1 MDLTYCLVTDPYCW
15 RDIERIF
22 MQGLGIGGPSPD
34 LPSELSQVPTASGNM
49 EATSVVRPS
58 PSTSSAVPLLKDP
71 SAWRLLMDWAEDKI
85 GYGELDEKMQ
95 GYGSRYILEEWKA
108 VVNEV
113 FMQSDPG
120 AEHTTPAPLVV
131 QRAMESQG
139 VSFTNPSSAGN
150 PPPGP
155 TRIASNRRRRQPP
168 REATQNKRRKLNPRV
183 FLDIDAE
190 DGDEDEEEEE
200 EDQEERNEEGG
211 SIRYPQEV
219 GPSSK
224 GTYLRRLDALCA
236 RFESGVREVEILDNS
251 LQREIPSG
259 IFPPPRKN
267 IYVVEFYSASATAFS
282 LEHLR
287 ASCPLDIQQNLPP
300 SHSRSH
306 KEIVLLPPQEGTSI
320 FAFKAHQVLP
330 TRSWV
335 QIRKSTYKG
344 DIGYVEK
351 SSESDAV
358 VLVAPRRLPYDLP
371 GDSGEKTRFD
381 VELARI
387 AKVDLVPLLSPGGAE
402 IRYRC
407 GEEEFVHGLLRLTLP
422 VDTLEQ
428 VKLPHPDDI
437 KFHAAADIDPPFVE
451 ETLNLFSAQF
461 WREQDMVE
469 IREGDLVGKR
479 GTLADV
485 DWHKQSAVLLCDDD
499 TIECNIRELRRVF
512 RIGDMVEIM
521 AGPFCGEETGYV
533 VAVHQRTIVVAVR
546 QPDQTVENVEVS
558 QFLVRSHLQEHVVSL
573 GPDTNEHQL
582 VGPLSGDE
590 ALPGDIVQAF
600 RGPYAGQEGTI
611 EWISPDGKFWVSTV
625 QNPAPG
631 QGMVAMDV
639 SDLRITRAP
648 NTLILSKDK
657 GYDVAVGDT
666 VEVARGQWRHSQGI
680 VKVVDFNKS
689 SLDVVHLAD
698 GIQITIPITFVCKI
712 KERSDHAL
720 SKFVGREVWVI
731 AGDKKGCRAMLRT
744 LGRKSS
750 WVAIFGQ
757 PIQLKNNQVSTPRG
771 MLLDGT
777 LLPPQLQ
784 RTVRSLHSRSFVD
797 VPRSITPP
805 PAPGPSNADPSDP
818 WSITPDDIAQ
828 AQNVDYGEVPWL
840 FESNFC
846 DFKSFH
852 LGFNVSVC
860 FMQVSLGKRVVR
872 TVCPDRFAG
881 QDGPAPRGSVCVT
894 VTGHNAGSG
903 IQHLTIPAQYLTPA
917 NPTGKNQWC
926 LILKGP
932 QAGRIVRIIKCQ
944 RSSKS
949 VVTEDGSTIPFS
961 DICLAFEY
969 NRTL

>member
-1 MDLTYCLVTDPYCW
+1 MSTRPSINITPWMMHLKAFQCLKQYADRSVLLETVLGNIEHTMGSDFDSDEWMDLTYCLVRDPYCW
-15 RDIERIF
+15 HDIERIF
-22 MQGLGIGGPSPD
+22 MQGLGIGGLSPD

-58 PSTSSAVPLLKDP
+58 SPSPSTSSAVPLLKDP
-71 SAWRLLMDWAEDKI
+71 SAWHLLMDWAEDKI
-85 GYGELDEKMQ
+85 SYGELDERMQ
-95 GYGSRYILEEWKA
+95 GYGSRYIAEEWK
-108 VVNEV
+108 VVINEV

-120 AEHTTPAPLVV
+120 AKHTTPAPLVV

-155 TRIASNRRRRQPP
+155 TCIALNHRHRQPP
-168 REATQNKRRKLNPRV
+168 CEATQNKRHKLNPCI

-200 EDQEERNEEGG
+200 EEQEERNEEGG

-236 RFESGVREVEILDNS
+236 RFESGIWEVEILDNS

-267 IYVVEFYSASATAFS
+267 IYIVEFYSASQGVRFQDHDITM
-282 LEHLR
+282 
-287 ASCPLDIQQNLPP
+287 ASQSTLCGGFLSPRHPTKPP
-300 SHSRSH
+300 SLSFP
-306 KEIVLLPPQEGTSI
+306 KPQGDCSAAAAGRHVDLRIQGSPSTSNPEL
-320 FAFKAHQVLP
+320 AQ
-330 TRSWV
+330 
-335 QIRKSTYKG
+335 G
-344 DIGYVEK
+344 
-351 SSESDAV
+351 SDPEV
-358 VLVAPRRLPYDLP
+358 YIQ
-371 GDSGEKTRFD
+371 GDSGEKTGFD
-381 VELARI
+381 VKLARI

-402 IRYRC
+402 IGYRC
-407 GEEEFVHGLLRLTLP
+407 GEEEFIHGLLRLTLL

-437 KFHAAADIDPPFVE
+437 KFHTAADIDPPFVE
-451 ETLNLFSAQF
+451 EMLNLSQHNFGESRTWLRYERRTSWA
-461 WREQDMVE
+461 
-469 IREGDLVGKR
+469 R
-479 GTLADV
+479 GGY
-485 DWHKQSAVLLCDDD
+485 LLMSIGTNDPP
-499 TIECNIRELRRVF
+499 VF

-521 AGPFCGEETGYV
+521 AGPFCSEETSYV
-533 VAVHQRTIVVAVR
+533 VAVHQRTIIVAIR

-558 QFLVRSHLQEHVVSL
+558 QFLVWSHLQEHVVSL
-573 GPDTNEHQL
+573 GPDINEHQL

-600 RGPYAGQEGTI
+600 RSPYARQEGTI

-639 SDLRITRAP
+639 SDLHIAQAP

-657 GYDVAVGDT
+657 G
-666 VEVARGQWRHSQGI
+666 
-680 VKVVDFNKS
+680 
-689 SLDVVHLAD
+689 LDVVHLVD
-698 GIQITIPITFVCKI
+698 GIQITIPITFICKI
-712 KERSDHAL
+712 KERPDHAL

-731 AGDKKGCRAMLRT
+731 AGDKKGCQAMLRT
-744 LGRKSS
+744 LGRTSS

-757 PIQLKNNQVSTPRG
+757 QIQLKNNQVSTPRG

-784 RTVRSLHSRSFVD
+784 LTE
-797 VPRSITPP
+797 VPPQPI
-805 PAPGPSNADPSDP
+805 
-818 WSITPDDIAQ
+818 
-828 AQNVDYGEVPWL
+828 AQNVDYGEVLWL

-852 LGFNVSVC
+852 LRFNVSDG
-860 FMQVSLGKRVVR
+860 FMQVSLGKHMVR

-881 QDGPAPRGSVCVT
+881 QDGPTLRGSICVT

-903 IQHLTIPAQYLTPA
+903 IQHLTIPAQYLMPV

-932 QAGRIVRIIKCQ
+932 QAGRIVQILNI
-944 RSSKS
+944 SKMAKDLT
-949 VVTEDGSTIPFS
+949 V
-961 DICLAFEY
+961 
-969 NRTL
+969 